1 MNDKRLKLLI
11 PVVTG
16 LAFFLGIES
25 GGFQL
30 ILLKAARDFKLNASM
45 MGVVVA
51 SQYSAITL
59 GPLLFGWGADR
70 IGKKTTLLAG
80 MPLFAIGCFGAA
92 FSNTA
97 AVFTGTVFI
106 IGIGYSVCEC
116 IGSSAV
122 SDSFPG
128 REGRYL
134 NIMQCGFSLGAVL
147 SPLIFSNLISREL
160 VSWHAVFLSAGGGYV
175 LLYPLLIAAHIG
187 KPAAKENEKNVTS
200 GMLSPFLLT
209 LLAAMLT
216 YVAME
221 TGAAFFADSLFVT
234 EYSNT
239 ELGAYAISGFWF
251 AMTVS
256 RFVFAL
262 SKMKPRNMVLLGFAA
277 AFLLF
282 VLMFF
287 FRFQWIVM
295 GIFISLGIVMGP
307 VWPMIIGMGTSS
319 YQERSGTVA
328 SILTAAGGLGGAI
341 IPVLI
346 GIAVEQ
352 AGFYSAFCL
361 LAAAAALGF
370 FVMWFWGKPNCIG
383 NRQVNR

>member
-1 MNDKRLKLLI
+1 MNDKRLTLLV

-16 LAFFLGIES
+16 LAFFLGMES

-30 ILLKAARDFKLNASM
+30 ILLKAARDFKLSASM

-59 GPLLFGWGADR
+59 GPLLFGWVADR
-70 IGKKTTLLAG
+70 IGKKTTLLAA
-80 MPLFAIGCFGAA
+80 MPLFAVGCFGAA
-92 FSNTA
+92 LSNTA
-97 AVFTGTVFI
+97 AVFIGAIFI

-128 REGRYL
+128 RESRYL

-147 SPLIFSNLISREL
+147 SPLIFSKLISREL

-175 LLYPLLIAAHIG
+175 LLYPLLIFAHTG
-187 KPAAKENEKNVTS
+187 KPAVRENEKSVTS
-200 GMLSPFLLT
+200 GILSPFLLV
-209 LLAAMLT
+209 LVVAMLS

-262 SKMKPRNMVLLGFAA
+262 VKMKPRNMVLLGFAA
-277 AFLLF
+277 AFVLF
-282 VLMFF
+282 TLMFF
-287 FRFQWIVM
+287 CRLQWVAM
-295 GIFISLGIVMGP
+295 GIFISLGMVMGP
-307 VWPMIIGMGTSS
+307 VWPMIIGIGTSS
-319 YQERSGTVA
+319 YQTRSGTVA
-328 SILTAAGGLGGAI
+328 SILAAAGGLGGAS

-346 GIAVEQ
+346 GIAAEQ
-352 AGFYSAFCL
+352 TGFYSVFCL
-361 LAAAAALGF
+361 LAAVAALGF
-370 FVMWFWGKPNCIG
+370 LVMWFRGKPRGIR
-383 NRQVNR
+383 NRQG